1 VRHGWAAPGPEVRV
15 SWRQRLVPSDGAEAD
30 VVLTDV
36 DRAVCG
42 VSVAAGSGRA
52 VVLAAGL
59 PSDPALV
66 VRALAHLGQRAGIR
80 VDAPWPGVLATT
92 TATADGQRALHLINH
107 SSVDMRVTVEV
118 DGATLPDDSAL
129 SLPARS
135 GHVLPLGLDVAGH
148 RIVWASAEIT
158 GHSAAHVDL
167 APGLDPDGRTTVLL
181 ARGTAVLDDPSYAVG
196 DGPEDTVRVTGGPGP
211 ISVRFG

>member
-1 VRHGWAAPGPEVRV
+1 M
-15 SWRQRLVPSDGAEAD
+15 L
-30 VVLTDV
+30 LTDV
-36 DRAVCG
+36 DGAVCG

-52 VVLAAGL
+52 VVLTAGL
-59 PSDPALV
+59 PSDPVLV
-66 VRALAHLGQRAGIR
+66 ERALAHLGQRAGIR

-107 SSVDMRVTVEV
+107 SGVDMHLTVDV
-118 DGATLPDDSAL
+118 DGAALPADGAL

-135 GHVLPLGLDVAGH
+135 GHVLPLGIEVAGH

-158 GHSAAHVDL
+158 GHSPAHVDL
-167 APGLDPDGRTTVLL
+167 APGLDRDGRTTVLL
-181 ARGTAVLDDPSYAVG
+181 APGTAVLDDPSYDVG
-196 DGPEDTVRVTGGPGP
+196 DGPDDTVRVTGGPGP